1 MGSSFLCA
9 SVSLVVP
16 SRAALRCG
24 ARASRRG
31 GVSRRGAQALGAR
44 ASVVLVLGLSSC
56 GARAWLRHRM
66 WTLPGPG
73 IKPVSPALADGFL
86 TSGPP
91 GKPITSVVFFS
102 PQNMCFLQYETW
114 SFLPLPVCV
123 PFSLLEYLCQH
134 SLPVLV
140 PSSECVS
147 QLRPKP
153 VCLISVL
160 ASVMWTSYDVI
171 LHLQV
176 EGRGHIQLI
185 FTFPVSS
192 TVPEM

>member
-24 ARASRRG
+24 ARASRRSG
-31 GVSRRGAQALGAR
+31 FSRRGAQALGAR

-91 GKPITSVVFFS
+91 GKPITSVVFFFP

-114 SFLPLPVCV
+114 SFLPLPLYV
-123 PFSLLEYLCQH
+123 PFSLLEYP
-134 SLPVLV
+134 LPTLSTNLI
-140 PSSECVS
+140 PF
-147 QLRPKP
+147 LR
-153 VCLISVL
+153 VCLTTECLNLS
-160 ASVMWTSYDVI
+160 ASSLFWHQLCGPHMTS
-171 LHLQV
+171 
-176 EGRGHIQLI
+176 
-185 FTFPVSS
+185 FS
-192 TVPEM
+192 TCR